1 MQLTV
6 PCMPILVID
15 NAAYGANATVAKT
28 EEELEDRHRALLGDA
43 DNADDVMVDL
53 PTGNGNAYE
62 DHVNGDTGTN
72 GQAHTQNGV
81 DGTEGS
87 YPARV
92 WAHVVSAS
100 AGFCNECFDA
110 QMSGSMLFV
119 PLKCGIPDV
128 KLHMLKLS
136 GCMRCTLQW

>member
-1 MQLTV
+1 
-6 PCMPILVID
+6 MPILVVAI
-15 NAAYGANATVAKT
+15 AAYGANATVAKT

-62 DHVNGDTGTN
+62 DHVNGDAGTN

-81 DGTEGS
+81 DGTDGS
-87 YPARV
+87 YPAKVR
-92 WAHVVSAS
+92 AHTVFSVSLQAS
-100 AGFCNECFDA
+100 VDA

-119 PLKCGIPDV
+119 PFKCGIV
-128 KLHMLKLS
+128 ELKLHMLKLS
-136 GCMRCTLQW
+136 AYLRCTLLWQIHVRCLT